1 MYKHLSREERYQIYS
16 LRLAKQTISE
26 IARLLGRHRSTISR
40 ELGRGRGLRGYRA
53 EQACSKASERAK
65 KSRNAR
71 RVDAKVWAD
80 VSFYLGLQ
88 WSPEQIASKLEVSHE
103 SVYLHVY
110 ANKAAGGQ
118 LHKNLRSQKPR
129 RKRHLSGRDR
139 RGQIPNRRP
148 ISERPEHIEQRR
160 QVGHWE
166 GDTVIGAAHKQAI
179 VTLVERKSG
188 FAVLA
193 KVSNKT
199 TDLVRRAIEIKLKP
213 LCSRV
218 KTLTVDNGKE
228 FADHQAVDQALGIQ
242 TFFADPYCSWQR
254 GSNENFNGL
263 LRQYIP
269 KKRRM
274 ETVTDEELAMI
285 QNRLNHRPRKR
296 LGFKT
301 PHEVFYASLNRVAP
315 RT

>member
-1 MYKHLSREERYQIYS
+1 MLI
-16 LRLAKQTISE
+16 
-26 IARLLGRHRSTISR
+26 LLIIVA
-40 ELGRGRGLRGYRA
+40 LLNFKWVA
-53 EQACSKASERAK
+53 
-65 KSRNAR
+65 
-71 RVDAKVWAD
+71 V
-80 VSFYLGLQ
+80 FYLGLQ
-88 WSPEQIASKLEVSHE
+88 WSPEQIAQKVAVSHE
-103 SVYLHVY
+103 SVYLRVY
-110 ANKAAGGQ
+110 ADKAAGGN

-129 RKRHLSGRDR
+129 RKRYLHGRDR

-148 ISERPEHIEQRR
+148 ISERPSHM

-188 FAVLA
+188 YAVLA

-199 TDLVRRAIEIKLKP
+199 ADLVGQAIEDKLGP
-213 LCSRV
+213 LAARV

-228 FADHQAVDQALGIQ
+228 FANHQAIDQALGIQ
-242 TFFADPYCSWQR
+242 TYFADPYCSWQR

-301 PHEVFYASLNRVAP
+301 PHEVSRLVKPCCTSHLNPPNNTQRISRKNQQKYGDRHP
-315 RT
+315 RCQGKFHCLA